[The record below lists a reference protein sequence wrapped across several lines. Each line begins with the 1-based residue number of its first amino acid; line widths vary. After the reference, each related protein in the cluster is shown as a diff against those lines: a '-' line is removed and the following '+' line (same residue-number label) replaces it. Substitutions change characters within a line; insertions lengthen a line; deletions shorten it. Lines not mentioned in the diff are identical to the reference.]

1 MSKIG
6 FLKTVYQG
14 NRPELHG
21 EINTLQIQLK
31 VKLIPNSNRA
41 TENAPDYI
49 VCASG
54 YSGSDVQIGAAWR
67 KEKTQIGDASFE
79 FLSITIDD
87 PSLPSA
93 LNVAAFKN
101 DKGDWDITFR
111 RRQVNQP
118 SAA

>member
-6 FLKTVYQG
+6 NLKTVYQG
-14 NRPELHG
+14 NRQELHG
-21 EINTLQIQLK
+21 DINTLQIQLK
-31 VKLIPNSNRA
+31 IKLIPNNIKSS
-41 TENAPDYI
+41 ENAPDYV

-54 YSGSDVQIGAAWR
+54 YSGQDIEIGAAWK
-67 KEKTQIGDASFE
+67 KEKTQIGDANFE

-101 DKGDWDITFR
+101 DQGDWDITFR
-111 RRQVNQP
+111 RRQANQP